1 MLDKKVALIT
11 GASRGIGKEIAK
23 VLAQNGAT
31 CIINYS
37 GNEELANE
45 TAKEI
50 QNAGGIAIVKKAD
63 VSNSVQCKAMIDE
76 IISEFGK
83 IDILINN
90 AGITKDG
97 LLVRMKDED
106 FEHVID
112 VNLKGTFNCL
122 KYASKYMMKKK
133 SGAIVNVSSVSGV
146 VGNIGQSNYS
156 ASKAGVIGLT
166 KSSAKELAGR
176 NIRVNAIA
184 PGFIQTDMTDILSDD
199 VKQNI
204 MNQIPLKRFGDVNEV
219 AQTVLFLVSDMA
231 NYITGQVLNIDG
243 GMVM

>member
-23 VLAQNGAT
+23 VLAQNGAI
-31 CIINYS
+31 CIINYAGS
-37 GNEELANE
+37 EELAIK
-45 TAKEI
+45 AAQEI
-50 QNAGGIAIVKKAD
+50 KDAGGVAQVKKAD
-63 VSNSVQCKAMIDE
+63 VSDSQQCKDMIDE
-76 IISEFGK
+76 IVSEFGK

-106 FEHVID
+106 FEKVID

-133 SGAIVNVSSVSGV
+133 TGAIVNVSSVSGV
-146 VGNIGQSNYS
+146 VGNAGQSNYS

-184 PGFIQTDMTDILSDD
+184 PGFIQTDMTDILSED

-204 MNQIPLKRFGDVNEV
+204 MNQIPLKRFGNVNEV

-231 NYITGQVLNIDG
+231 SYVTGQVINIDG